1 MKKNYKEVKKVWGKE
16 IWIENRDYCGK
27 RLIVNKGFRCSMH
40 FHKNKHETFYLISG
54 RILMEMGDKKYIM
67 RPGHSIFIKPNTKHR
82 FTGLEDSEIME
93 FSTHHEDSDSYRDN
107 VSGKIDLDTL
117 ELPRVNKLIRIIE
130 QFRNKKILVIGD
142 VMVDKYIWGEV
153 SRISPE
159 APVQVVNVLKES
171 YLPGGAGN
179 VTNNIASLGAKS
191 FIVGI
196 VGNDSAKDRLISEL
210 KARKVDTSGLV
221 CDENRPTTQKVR
233 VFAKNQQLL
242 RFDYEKKGY
251 ADIHTQNNLFS
262 FVSDK
267 IEEMDAIIVSDYA
280 KGVVTEDLMRR
291 LIGLCNKKNKMV
303 VVDPKP
309 IHTKF
314 YKNATLI
321 TPNYKE
327 AHQMANFVEE
337 DFSYEKIEKLG
348 NKLLK
353 ELKSNILITKGEKG
367 MSLFEKGGNIKH
379 IPTFAKE
386 VYDVT
391 GAGDTSVAVLTL
403 ALTVGA
409 SFEESAIIANHAA
422 GITVSK
428 IGTSAV
434 YIDELEKSLEDA

>member
-1 MKKNYKEVKKVWGKE
+1 
-16 IWIENRDYCGK
+16 
-27 RLIVNKGFRCSMH
+27 
-40 FHKNKHETFYLISG
+40 
-54 RILMEMGDKKYIM
+54 
-67 RPGHSIFIKPNTKHR
+67 
-82 FTGLEDSEIME
+82 
-93 FSTHHEDSDSYRDN
+93 
-107 VSGKIDLDTL
+107 
-117 ELPRVNKLIRIIE
+117 
-130 QFRNKKILVIGD
+130 
-142 VMVDKYIWGEV
+142 
-153 SRISPE
+153 
-159 APVQVVNVLKES
+159 
-171 YLPGGAGN
+171 
-179 VTNNIASLGAKS
+179 
-191 FIVGI
+191 
-196 VGNDSAKDRLISEL
+196 
-210 KARKVDTSGLV
+210 
-221 CDENRPTTQKVR
+221 
-233 VFAKNQQLL
+233 
-242 RFDYEKKGY
+242 
-251 ADIHTQNNLFS
+251 
-262 FVSDK
+262 
-267 IEEMDAIIVSDYA
+267 
-280 KGVVTEDLMRR
+280 
-291 LIGLCNKKNKMV
+291 MV